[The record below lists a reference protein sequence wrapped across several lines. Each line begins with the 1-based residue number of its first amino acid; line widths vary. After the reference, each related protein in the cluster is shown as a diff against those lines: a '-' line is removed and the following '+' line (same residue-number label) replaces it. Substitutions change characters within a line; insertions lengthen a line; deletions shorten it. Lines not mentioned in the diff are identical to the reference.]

1 MPAVFLDRLPLP
13 SLQAYTVGSV
23 LLLACSVHYA
33 LQVTSQMGLKFNGTD
48 IGLHDDNGITYM
60 NVTVGK
66 RHELSFSNLIFE
78 GAYVRKAIEVLYFM
92 LQEPMCIW
100 VSTCVYALCILYMLI
115 LPFLWC
121 VLCAFS

>member
-33 LQVTSQMGLKFNGTD
+33 VQMTSQHVGLLNGTTVSHFAGASD
-48 IGLHDDNGITYM
+48 VFVYEK
-60 NVTVGK
+60 NVTYGLYQDQDSLFDVFVE
-66 RHELSFSNLIFE
+66 RVC
-78 GAYVRKAIEVLYFM
+78 VRRVIEVLYFM

-100 VSTCVYALCILYMLI
+100 VSLLFVFSCNQISLI
-115 LPFLWC
+115 L
-121 VLCAFS
+121 

>member
-33 LQVTSQMGLKFNGTD
+33 LQVTSQIGLTLNGTD
-48 IGLHDDNGITYM
+48 LGLQDENGITYM
-60 NVTVGK
+60 NFTVGK
-66 RHELSFSNLIFE
+66 RHELSFSNILLDGI
-78 GAYVRKAIEVLYFM
+78 YVRKAVEVLYFM

-100 VSTCVYALCILYMLI
+100 VSICCVFNQGEKKGLI
-115 LPFLWC
+115 INIY
-121 VLCAFS
+121 

>member
-33 LQVTSQMGLKFNGTD
+33 IQMTSQIGLNLNGTEPAAFGGNEVF
-48 IGLHDDNGITYM
+48 IYRNATAGITQD
-60 NVTVGK
+60 T
-66 RHELSFSNLIFE
+66 LSFFDVLFDR
-78 GAYVRKAIEVLYFM
+78 VCVKRVVEVLYFM

-100 VSTCVYALCILYMLI
+100 VSFEIRSIIFQQIRYYP
-115 LPFLWC
+115 PF
-121 VLCAFS
+121 

>member
-33 LQVTSQMGLKFNGTD
+33 LQVTSQIGLKFNGTD
-48 IGLHDDNGITYM
+48 IGLQEEDGITYV
-60 NVTVGK
+60 NFTVGK
-66 RHELSFSNLIFE
+66 RHELSLATMLFD
-78 GAYVRKAIEVLYFM
+78 GVYVKKAVEVLYFM

-100 VSTCVYALCILYMLI
+100 VSL
-115 LPFLWC
+115 
-121 VLCAFS
+121 